1 MNLVTMGV
9 FIMINQREFTRVH
22 VAIYVELRVGGAVV
36 ISGKLE
42 NISLNGLLL
51 QTTTTVPEGTPCIAR
66 IHLDGGS
73 AGPVIEAKGSV
84 VRVEPGVLA
93 VHFGQILDPDGLR
106 HLSNLVLYNSGDH
119 VDRVEAEFLSHQGL
133 QPLS

>member
-1 MNLVTMGV
+1 MRASEVFMSNNL
-9 FIMINQREFTRVH
+9 REFTRVH
-22 VAIYVELRVGGAVV
+22 VAIHVELRVGGAVV

-51 QTTTTVPEGTPCIAR
+51 QTATTVPEGTPCLAR
-66 IHLDGGS
+66 IYLDGGIG
-73 AGPVIEAKGSV
+73 GPVIEARGAV
-84 VRVEPGVLA
+84 VRAEVGKLA
-93 VHFGQILDPDGLR
+93 VHFREVLGDDGLR

-119 VDRVEAEFLSHQGL
+119 VDRVEAEIHNHKGL